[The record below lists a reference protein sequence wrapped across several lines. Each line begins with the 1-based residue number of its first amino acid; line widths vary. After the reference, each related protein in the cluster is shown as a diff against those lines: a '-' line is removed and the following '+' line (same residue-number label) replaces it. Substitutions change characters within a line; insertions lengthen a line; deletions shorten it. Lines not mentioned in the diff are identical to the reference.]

1 MNIIETKR
9 FRKTGNDCLIEV
21 IVSLVEVFHVYLI
34 FKHTRYI
41 GSWCDD
47 KIRSE
52 TYEFGK
58 KEDAIDAYQLTVGG
72 LSSYENLD

>member
-1 MNIIETKR
+1 MKILESKS
-9 FRKTGNDCLIEV
+9 FRKPGNDCLIEV

-41 GSWCDD
+41 GGWCDD

-52 TYEFGK
+52 RFEFAK
-58 KEDAIDAYQLTVGG
+58 KEDAIAAYQLTVKE
-72 LSSYENLD
+72 LSGYETLD